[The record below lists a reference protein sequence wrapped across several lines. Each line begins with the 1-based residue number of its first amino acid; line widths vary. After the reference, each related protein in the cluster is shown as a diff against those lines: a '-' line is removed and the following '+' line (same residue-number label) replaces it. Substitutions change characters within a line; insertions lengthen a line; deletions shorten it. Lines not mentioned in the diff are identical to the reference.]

1 MSNVISKDVTC
12 PKCNHTQGAHLYI
25 SINATNDPQFK
36 YALLEGKILRY
47 RCTNCGYEA
56 RYTYPLLYNDMTTA
70 TSRVSASASPLTLTR

>member
-47 RCTNCGYEA
+47 RCASCAVY
-56 RYTYPLLYNDMTTA
+56 L
-70 TSRVSASASPLTLTR
+70 SAFV